1 NAEGNKIVSLTALL
15 DAGAYTVQ
23 VGSINNTVGSVIVVV
38 QSAEAITT
46 GQLPIASV
54 VIGQVKPDVTS
65 ATYNFNALPEPAF
78 LYFES
83 SLPSGGA
90 TITLK
95 NTATG
100 TQSVING
107 ADVSGARF
115 RIPAGSTAYEIDMSF
130 TCTD

>member
-1 NAEGNKIVSLTALL
+1 M
-15 DAGAYTVQ
+15 
-23 VGSINNTVGSVIVVV
+23 IVVV
-38 QSAEAITT
+38 QSAEPITT

-54 VIGQVKPDVTS
+54 VIGQVKADVTS
-65 ATYNFNALPEPAF
+65 ATYNFTALPEPAF

-83 SLPSGGA
+83 SLPTGGA

-115 RIPAGSTAYEIDMSF
+115 RIPTGNAAYEIDIAF
-130 TCTD
+130 TGTDQPQTFTLCLTLVSA